1 MSLWGV
7 RDVRYGSVVYAR
19 PGLMSVAINITVED
33 LPNPLAGGVW
43 LPPDM
48 APWYYANKYVYAFVL
63 GVSALIPSINNYFI
77 ERDRRLSLVIL

>member
-1 MSLWGV
+1 
-7 RDVRYGSVVYAR
+7 
-19 PGLMSVAINITVED
+19 MSVAINITVED

-63 GVSALIPSINNYFI
+63 GVSALIPSITNYCI
-77 ERDRRLSLVIL
+77 ERDRRLSLVIS